1 MRTQITY
8 FDEEGKQN
16 TQETLA
22 LAKQRARE
30 LGIRTVVL
38 ASSHGYTA
46 LEAARVFAGTGV
58 ALIAVTISVGF
69 RELGW
74 CMSADERAAVEKAG
88 VTVLTSQLSF
98 GGGVEEAFG
107 GDSSPQSI
115 IAHTFYCFSQ
125 GMKVAAE
132 ITVMA
137 AEAGL
142 IGTDEDVIALAGS
155 SEGADTAIVLKPA
168 CAKQFKQLRI
178 KEILCKP
185 IIGS

>member
-1 MRTQITY
+1 
-8 FDEEGKQN
+8 
-16 TQETLA
+16 
-22 LAKQRARE
+22 
-30 LGIRTVVL
+30 
-38 ASSHGYTA
+38 
-46 LEAARVFAGTGV
+46 
-58 ALIAVTISVGF
+58 
-69 RELGW
+69 
-74 CMSADERAAVEKAG
+74 MSADERAAVEKAG

-115 IAHTFYCFSQ
+115 ITHTFYCFSQ

-185 IIGS
+185 YLGS